1 MSSTPHDVA
10 AQDATAVGANK
21 LNQADLA
28 IDDLGP
34 EANPAKFTMD
44 QVSQMVT
51 VDDEILALNQE
62 HNSFAAFENKWLKVS
77 MIELWDAN
85 DEYLCIKSPSYIN
98 YYFIDD
104 TNYQKCF
111 DGGCLTVIGYCETSG
126 DFFQLK
132 NCIFVGSEEI
142 TYNEPTAPTY
152 ENGYDP
158 DYQIDPNSGVPLD
171 DQIIDGMSN
180 AYRGAAND
188 PNISQEAK
196 DAYNDFA
203 NAWDFVAGLK
213 RAGY

>member
-1 MSSTPHDVA
+1 M
-10 AQDATAVGANK
+10 
-21 LNQADLA
+21 
-28 IDDLGP
+28 
-34 EANPAKFTMD
+34 
-44 QVSQMVT
+44 
-51 VDDEILALNQE
+51 
-62 HNSFAAFENKWLKVS
+62 
-77 MIELWDAN
+77 
-85 DEYLCIKSPSYIN
+85 
-98 YYFIDD
+98 
-104 TNYQKCF
+104 
-111 DGGCLTVIGYCETSG
+111 TVIGYCETSG

-152 ENGYDP
+152 EPTAPTYENGYAP
-158 DYQIDPNSGVPLD
+158 NYQIDPNSGVPLD

-180 AYRGAAND
+180 VYRGAAND